1 VVCAALDSR
10 CAAGHIHATAQVYKW
25 GLTMENLGKLLVSI
39 GVLLTVVGFMLWLA
53 ADKLSW
59 FGHLPGDIRIE
70 RRGFQ
75 FYAPLMTS
83 LLISIGLTL
92 TLWLFNR
99 FFR

>member
-1 VVCAALDSR
+1 
-10 CAAGHIHATAQVYKW
+10 
-25 GLTMENLGKLLVSI
+25 MENFGKMLVSI
-39 GVLLTVVGFMLWLA
+39 GVLVAVVGLMLWLA

-59 FGHLPGDIRIE
+59 FGRLPGDIRVE
-70 RRGFQ
+70 KPGFQ

-92 TLWLFNR
+92 ALWLFNR

>member
-1 VVCAALDSR
+1 
-10 CAAGHIHATAQVYKW
+10 
-25 GLTMENLGKLLVSI
+25 MENLSKMLVSI
-39 GVLLTVVGFMLWLA
+39 GVLVAIVGLMFWLA

-59 FGHLPGDIRIE
+59 FGRLPGDIRIDKP
-70 RRGFQ
+70 GFQ